1 MLGAC
6 LVIAWWCPA
15 MSLARGAVPV
25 VAVVA
30 GGLWISGYLY
40 AEVPPWSAILLVVA
54 PSAAWAGHLRPIRR
68 LAGWQVAVARF
79 AAVLV
84 VVGAA
89 WWVSYKAMPSDG
101 FMF

>member
-1 MLGAC
+1 M
-6 LVIAWWCPA
+6 P
-15 MSLARGAVPV
+15 LARGAVPV

-30 GGLWISGYLY
+30 AGLWIGGYLY
-40 AEVPPWSAILLVVA
+40 AEVPPWSAILLAVG
-54 PSAAWAGHLRPIRR
+54 PSAAWVGHLRPILR
-68 LAGWQVAVARF
+68 LAGWLVALVRF

-89 WWVSYKAMPSDG
+89 WWVAYMAMPSDE